1 MPNNDDQKQLLNYLM
16 GQLSAEDRQKLDGLL
31 ADKSATERILSTPE
45 AQQLLRKFQG
55 GK

>member
-1 MPNNDDQKQLLNYLM
+1 MPNNEDQKQLLNYLM
-16 GQLSAEDRQKLDGLL
+16 GQLSAEDRKKLEG
-31 ADKSATERILSTPE
+31 ILSDKAETEKILATPE

>member
-1 MPNNDDQKQLLNYLM
+1 MPNNDEQKQLLNYLM
-16 GQLSAEDRQKLDGLL
+16 GQLSDADRKKLDDILS
-31 ADKSATERILSTPE
+31 DKSQTEKILSTPE